1 MNNLAST
8 PKPELERQLDE
19 AIMVLKRGTQNKKYW
34 EQHKKA
40 IQKEL
45 KTRR

>member
-1 MNNLAST
+1 MSEFSNI
-8 PKPELERQLDE
+8 PKAELERMLDE
-19 AIMVLKRGTQNKKYW
+19 AITVLKRTQNKKYW
-34 EQHKKA
+34 EKHKKA